1 MKPAKPAD
9 PRLLWGF
16 WVLAAAAILLFA
28 FLLRTDLR
36 SVHRLD
42 PADYTEPAPEGFVY
56 ECTITPGSGVLTL
69 SGWAMVQD
77 EGPGAVDCRYVLYDP
92 AQDRYYRLPTTMEQ
106 SEAAVAATG
115 ESGALYAGLY
125 GFALTEQLPAGE
137 LELCFAYR
145 SDGHNALIHTGQ
157 TTTGGAV

>member
-16 WVLAAAAILLFA
+16 WVLAAAGILLFA
-28 FLLRTDLR
+28 FLLRTNLR
-36 SVHRLD
+36 SVHRLN
-42 PADYTEPAPEGFVY
+42 PAAYTEPAPEGFVY

-69 SGWAMVQD
+69 SGWAMVQG

-92 AQDRYYRLPTTMEQ
+92 AQDRYYRLPTTMDPGE
-106 SEAAVAATG
+106 EAAAATG
-115 ESGALYAGLY
+115 DPDAGFYA
-125 GFALTEQLPAGE
+125 FALADQLPAGE

-145 SDGHNALIHTGQ
+145 SNGHNALIRTGQ
-157 TTTGGAV
+157 IVGGAL

>member
-16 WVLAAAAILLFA
+16 WVLAAAGILLFA
-28 FLLRTDLR
+28 FLLRADLR
-36 SVHRLD
+36 SVRRLD

-56 ECTITPGSGVLTL
+56 ECVAAPGNGVLTL
-69 SGWAMVQD
+69 SGWALVRG

-92 AQDRYYRLPTTMEQ
+92 AAGQYYRLPTTMEQ
-106 SEAAVAATG
+106 SQAAVDATG

-125 GFALTEQLPAGE
+125 GFALTDQLPAGE
-137 LELCFAYR
+137 LEICFAYR